1 MCIVVRRAANEQRG
15 EIVSL
20 LRRSR
25 IGRDSVESI
34 RGMWVAMEGPR
45 VVGTAGIELLREIA
59 VLHSVAIEK
68 ELRRRGV
75 GLRLVTR
82 SMREARAAG
91 VIAIAL
97 TTMFWNVNFF
107 RRAGFETISR
117 RNLPAPLR
125 QHPLFCSPKYKY
137 TTPMFLEFRRKPAAS
152 RKSPRRT

>member
-1 MCIVVRRAANEQRG
+1 MCIVVQRAAHKQRKA
-15 EIVSL
+15 IISL

-34 RGMWVAMEGPR
+34 RGMWVAMAGPR
-45 VVGTAGIELLREIA
+45 VVGTAGIELLRGIA

-75 GLRLVTR
+75 GLRLVTH

-91 VIAIAL
+91 VSAIAL

-117 RNLPAPLR
+117 GNLPAPLR
-125 QHPLFCSPKYKY
+125 QHSLFCSPKYKY
-137 TTPMFLEFRRKPAAS
+137 TTPMFLEFRRKPIVS